1 MRPDRGAI
9 LRPVAVFA
17 LSGLAVLALV
27 AVAGALALRSL
38 STSEAVRDARRLATV
53 TGRGIVEPA
62 LTTAVVRG
70 DPQAIAR
77 LDRIVHHRV
86 LASDVARVKIWN
98 AEGKIIY
105 SDDASLIGRR
115 FELTPEDL
123 RALRTSSASARQTD
137 LTEPEN
143 AHERTFGK
151 LTSVYLGL
159 RAQDGTPVLYEEYLR
174 SSAIAG
180 SSRRLV
186 RLFAPVGIVALLV
199 LAVLQI
205 PLAWR
210 MAHRIRRAQQD
221 RERLLQSAIDASDRE
236 RRLIAAGLHDGVVQE
251 LAGHSFEMAAAAEQ
265 DQSNAELRRVLG
277 ASAAGTRNA
286 IRQLRSMLLEI
297 YPPALRSHGLAAAL
311 PDAVAPL
318 SARGVNVTLEVD
330 EGLQMPEEVEQLVFR
345 AAQEAIRNAG
355 AHAAACNVDIL
366 VTRTGDTVRLRVAD
380 DGRGFDDDDVRSRR
394 AGGHLGLAMLRDLAE
409 AAGGTLTV
417 TSEPGSGTAVELEVP
432 AS

>member
-17 LSGLAVLALV
+17 LSGLAVLGLV
-27 AVAGALALRSL
+27 ALAGTLALRSL

-70 DPQAIAR
+70 DPEAIAR
-77 LDRIVHHRV
+77 LDRIVRRRV
-86 LASDVARVKIWN
+86 LAPDVARVKVWN
-98 AEGKIIY
+98 AEGTILY
-105 SDDASLIGRR
+105 SDDASLIGRKYA
-115 FELTPEDL
+115 LAPEDL
-123 RALRTSSASARQTD
+123 RALRTSTASARKTD

-143 AHERTFGK
+143 AHERTLGD

-180 SSRRLV
+180 SSQRLV
-186 RLFAPVGIVALLV
+186 RLFAPVGIIALLV
-199 LAVLQI
+199 LAALQI

-210 MAHRIRRAQQD
+210 MASRIRRAQQE
-221 RERLLQSAIDASDRE
+221 RERLLQRAVDASDRE

-251 LAGHSFEMAAAAEQ
+251 LAGHSFQMAAALER
-265 DQSNAELRRVLG
+265 DQHDAELREALS
-277 ASAAGTRNA
+277 SAAGGTRNA

-297 YPPALRSHGLAAAL
+297 YPPALRDHGLAAAL

-318 SARGVNVTLEVD
+318 VARGVNVTVDVD
-330 EGLQMPEEVEQLVFR
+330 EELAMPAEIEQLVFR
-345 AAQEAIRNAG
+345 TAQEAIRNAG
-355 AHAAACNVDIL
+355 AHAAACNVSVS
-366 VTRTGDTVRLRVAD
+366 VTQAGDSVSLRVAD
-380 DGRGFDDDDVRSRR
+380 DGRGFDDDDVRVRR
-394 AGGHLGLAMLRDLAE
+394 AEGHMGLALLGDLVE
-409 AAGGTLTV
+409 TAGGTLTV
-417 TSEPGSGTAVELEVP
+417 TSKPGSGTEVQLEVP
-432 AS
+432 TR

>member
-27 AVAGALALRSL
+27 AVAGTLALRSL

-70 DPQAIAR
+70 DPQAVAR
-77 LDRIVHHRV
+77 LDRIVHRRV

-115 FELTPEDL
+115 YELTPADL
-123 RALRTSSASARQTD
+123 RALRTSTASARQTD

-210 MAHRIRRAQQD
+210 MAHRIRTAQQD